1 MLVQLQLI
9 NKIISDKDYSLIA
22 DNNLS
27 KDYFPQLSN
36 EFSYIVNHYNK
47 YNQVPDLE
55 TFIKAFPN
63 FEVINVTESTE
74 YLISELYREKN
85 ESYLANTF
93 NKIRDLLM
101 KGKTEEAMNLF
112 SNSAN
117 GINKNKKLEAVDIL
131 SDISRYD
138 TYIDKTK
145 DFSKYYVTTGFK
157 ELDESLGGGIDRR
170 NAYFVVSARAGY
182 GKTLVMIKMAAAAA
196 NKGLKVGFYEG
207 EMSVEKIGNRLD
219 TIISHISNSA
229 INHGRIEVSNEY
241 KIFLD
246 NLKNNHNGNLYILT
260 RDMVPD
266 NRMTVTVLKTFIE
279 KYDLDILFVDQI
291 SLLDDSH
298 FAKQTFDQA
307 ANISK
312 DLKNLQVQKHI
323 PIVLASQQNRASIEE
338 GKYAGTQNLSLSDR
352 IGQDATEVVFLN
364 KEDDIMTFNIAK
376 ARDGCK
382 QNILSYQVDFNLCKF
397 DYVPQENDKLVT
409 YGYSADREDEQEED
423 RRIFTPDVELSEFEL
438 GDLPF

>member
-1 MLVQLQLI
+1 MLEQSQILNLI
-9 NKIISDKDYSLIA
+9 LHNKDYSIIV

-27 KDYFPQLSN
+27 KEYFPQ
-36 EFSYIVNHYNK
+36 FSSEYSFIVNHYNK
-47 YNQVPDLE
+47 YNQVPDIE

-63 FEVINVTESTE
+63 FDVINVTESTE
-74 YLISELYREKN
+74 YLINELYRVKN
-85 ESYLANTF
+85 ENYLASTF

-101 KGKTEEAMNLF
+101 KGDTEKAMNVF
-112 SNSAN
+112 SNSAE
-117 GINKNKKLEAVDIL
+117 GLSERTRLEAVDIL

-138 TYIDKTK
+138 LYLDKTK

-182 GKTLVMIKMAAAAA
+182 GKTLVMVKMAAAAA
-196 NKGLKVGFYEG
+196 ERGLRVGFYEG
-207 EMSVEKIGNRLD
+207 EMSVEKIGNRFD
-219 TIISHISNSA
+219 TIKSHISNSS
-229 INHGRIEVSNEY
+229 INFGRIEIMNEY
-241 KIFLD
+241 KLFLD
-246 NLKNNHNGNLYILT
+246 NLKDNHKGNLFVLT

-266 NRMTVTVLKTFIE
+266 NRMTVNVLKAFVE
-279 KYDLDILFVDQI
+279 KYKLDILFVDQI

-352 IGQDATEVVFLN
+352 IGQDATDVVFLT

-382 QNILSYQVDFNLCKF
+382 QNILSYLVDYNKCTWS
-397 DYVPQENDKLVT
+397 YVPQENDKLIDYNDHSLKETFTPNVE
-409 YGYSADREDEQEED
+409 YYEDEGE
-423 RRIFTPDVELSEFEL
+423 
-438 GDLPF
+438 LPF